1 MRLIVCGLTLAA
13 TLAHADAVLVDRI
26 AAVVDL
32 HAITRSAVEARARP
46 LLALAKMESEKAQ
59 VRRDVLTELIEEALI
74 LKESR
79 RLRIEIREEEVE
91 AALAEVARQNNLT
104 LAELSTETRRQGM
117 DDGAYR
123 ELIRR
128 KLLELKWLNIKANR
142 VTQPTEDSERGAYL
156 ASERVRLMQELRAGA
171 VIEVRS

>member
-1 MRLIVCGLTLAA
+1 MALASALT
-13 TLAHADAVLVDRI
+13 HADVVLVDRI

-32 HAITRSAVEARARP
+32 HAITRSAVDLRARP
-46 LLALAKMESEKAQ
+46 LLALAKTEAEKAQ
-59 VRRDVLTELIEEALI
+59 VRRDAITELIEEALI

-79 RLRIEIREEEVE
+79 RLRIVIREEEVD
-91 AALAEVARQNNLT
+91 AALAAVAKQNNLT
-104 LAELSTETRRQGM
+104 LAELSAETRRQGF
-117 DDGAYR
+117 DDGSYR
-123 ELIRR
+123 ELLGR

-142 VTQPTEDSERGAYL
+142 VAQPTEESDRVAFL